1 MSLNNPEGIG
11 NLLSQVSKTTD
22 AYRNNPR
29 ALEQQTKVKSGV
41 MPDLIKLI
49 SLQQLKKELEAKER
63 NNILSLENTG
73 KTVAN
78 QLGEDVVQKQMSS
91 VNDKLTQ
98 VANTLNQ
105 KKMAQNKAM
114 NNLVKN
120 ATKFRRPTV
129 PMGVMNTGV
138 ANIPRKNTRS
148 LANGGI
154 VGYSEAGEVEKN
166 KINKNTGL
174 GKKLLE
180 VGDSV
185 NPLRSTYLDVINT
198 LYNVDDSEARSRVR
212 EFLTAP
218 KTTEVLEG
226 GGGEPIN
233 LPEIVKKAPE
243 KYDPVK
249 MMRINEIP
257 KRPDDSEFDKDGD
270 VKVVN
275 NKPSSGGGGSSVG
288 GLGGMYFDLMQQI
301 REQRQAE
308 DPYRGLRYILGQA
321 ADPYNIPTAAE
332 RFRRGEEAVAR
343 ADAGTAMGFNLK
355 GMEIGARAAAAKIAA
370 EANAIAKSNMDLNRK
385 QALLQTITKEYND
398 LTMRLGSIGTNNI
411 QVQALLRQANE
422 LNIEYNKTKDPKLME
437 QINDIQYKEIPR
449 VLSDVPEVKRL
460 ADAML
465 LLEKQV
471 YGTRD

>member
-22 AYRNNPR
+22 AFRNNPR
-29 ALEQQTKVKSGV
+29 ALEQQTKVRSGV

-73 KTVAN
+73 KTVAS

-98 VANTLNQ
+98 VANTLNYKQ
-105 KKMAQNKAM
+105 MARNKAM

-120 ATKFRRPTV
+120 ATKFKRPTV

-138 ANIPRKNTRS
+138 ANIPRKNTRF
-148 LANGGI
+148 AADGGI
-154 VGYSEAGEVEKN
+154 VGYSEAGEVERN

-174 GKKLLE
+174 GKRLSEILTF
-180 VGDSV
+180 V
-185 NPLRSTYLDVINT
+185 NPLTATSRIR
-198 LYNVDDSEARSRVR
+198 DSLR
-212 EFLTAP
+212 ESGKSNITAP

-233 LPEIVKKAPE
+233 LPEIVKKAPFVSG
-243 KYDPVK
+243 DPRVE
-249 MMRINEIP
+249 MSPGSFPVNP
-257 KRPDDSEFDKDGD
+257 EFDKDGD
-270 VKVVN
+270 IKVVDD
-275 NKPSSGGGGSSVG
+275 KPSSGSGGSSVG
-288 GLGGMYFDLMQQI
+288 GLGSMYFDLMQQI

-343 ADAGTAMGFNLK
+343 ADAGTAIGFSLK
-355 GMEIGARAAAAKIAA
+355 EMEIGARAAAAKIAA
-370 EANAIAKSNMDLNRK
+370 EANALAKANIDFNQKFTR
-385 QALLQTITKEYND
+385 LQQLTKEYND
-398 LTMRLGSIGTNNI
+398 LTMRFGSIGTNSF
-411 QVQALLRQANE
+411 QVRALLRQANE
-422 LNIEYNKTKDPKLME
+422 LDQEYNQTNDPVIKQQLME
-437 QINDIQYKEIPR
+437 QINDIQLKEIPK
-449 VLSDVPEVKRL
+449 VL
-460 ADAML
+460 ADIPEIKETA
-465 LLEKQV
+465 EKIALIEAQL
-471 YGTRD
+471 YGKKD

>member
-1 MSLNNPEGIG
+1 MSFGNPEGIG

-73 KTVAN
+73 KTVAS

-91 VNDKLTQ
+91 VNDRLTQ

-105 KKMAQNKAM
+105 RKMAQNKAM

-120 ATKFRRPTV
+120 ATKFRQPTV

-138 ANIPRKNTRS
+138 ANIPRKNTRF
-148 LANGGI
+148 AADGGI

-174 GKKLLE
+174 GKRLSEILTF
-180 VGDSV
+180 V
-185 NPLRSTYLDVINT
+185 NPLTAT
-198 LYNVDDSEARSRVR
+198 SRIR
-212 EFLTAP
+212 ESLKESGKSNITAP
-218 KTTEVLEG
+218 TTTEVLEG
-226 GGGEPIN
+226 GGGEPTN

-243 KYDPVK
+243 KYDPLR

-270 VKVVN
+270 VKVVDD
-275 NKPSSGGGGSSVG
+275 KSGSGGGSSVG

>member
-1 MSLNNPEGIG
+1 MSFGNPEGIG

-91 VNDKLTQ
+91 VNDRLTQ

-105 KKMAQNKAM
+105 RKMAQNKAM

-129 PMGVMNTGV
+129 PMNVMNAGV

-148 LANGGI
+148 LADGGI

-174 GKKLLE
+174 GKRLSEILTF
-180 VGDSV
+180 V
-185 NPLRSTYLDVINT
+185 NPLTATSRIR
-198 LYNVDDSEARSRVR
+198 DSLKESGKSNIT
-212 EFLTAP
+212 TAP
-218 KTTEVLEG
+218 TTTEVLEG
-226 GGGEPIN
+226 GGKETID
-233 LPEIVKKAPE
+233 LQEIVKKAPE
-243 KYDPVK
+243 KYDPLR

-257 KRPDDSEFDKDGD
+257 ERPDDSEFDKDGD
-270 VKVVN
+270 IKLVDDK
-275 NKPSSGGGGSSVG
+275 SGSGSGGSSVG

-370 EANAIAKSNMDLNRK
+370 EANALAKANLDFNQKFTR
-385 QALLQTITKEYND
+385 LQQLTKEYND
-398 LTMRLGSIGTNNI
+398 LTMRFGSIGTNSF
-411 QVQALLRQANE
+411 QVRALLRQANE
-422 LNIEYNKTKDPKLME
+422 LDKEYNQTNDPVEKQQLME
-437 QINDIQYKEIPR
+437 QINDIQLKEIPR
-449 VLSDVPEVKRL
+449 VLSDIPEIKET
-460 ADAML
+460 A
-465 LLEKQV
+465 EKIALIEAQLG
-471 YGTRD
+471 YGKKD

>member
-91 VNDKLTQ
+91 VNDRLTQ

-105 KKMAQNKAM
+105 RKMAQNKAM

-138 ANIPRKNTRS
+138 ANIPRKNTRF
-148 LANGGI
+148 AADGGI
-154 VGYSEAGEVEKN
+154 VGYSSAGRLKSRLKKN
-166 KINKNTGL
+166 DKSFGERIFGPNYSG
-174 GKKLLE
+174 
-180 VGDSV
+180 
-185 NPLRSTYLDVINT
+185 NPLYPYGPGGLANIKNIQT
-198 LYNVDDSEARSRVR
+198 
-212 EFLTAP
+212 TAP

-226 GGGEPIN
+226 GGSEETID
-233 LPEIVKKAPE
+233 LPGIVKKAPFVSG
-243 KYDPVK
+243 DPRVK
-249 MMRINEIP
+249 MSPGSFPVNP
-257 KRPDDSEFDKDGD
+257 EFDKDGP
-270 VKVVN
+270 VIVVDD
-275 NKPSSGGGGSSVG
+275 KPGSGGGGSSVG
-288 GLGGMYFDLMQQI
+288 GLGSMYFDLMQQI

-321 ADPYNIPTAAE
+321 ADPYNIPSAAE

-343 ADAGTAMGFNLK
+343 ADAGTAIGFSLK
-355 GMEIGARAAAAKIAA
+355 EMEIGARAAAAKIAA
-370 EANAIAKSNMDLNRK
+370 EANALAKENIDLNRK
-385 QALLQTITKEYND
+385 QALLQKLNNDYNA
-398 LTMRLGSIGTNNI
+398 LTMQFGSIGTSDV
-411 QVQALLRQANE
+411 QVQALLRQAND
-422 LNIEYNKTKDPKLME
+422 LQKEYNDTKDPELMRE
-437 QINDIQYKEIPR
+437 IVNIQRVEIPR
-449 VLSDVPEVKRL
+449 VLGNIPEIKKI
-460 ADAML
+460 ADL
-465 LLEKQV
+465 ITLIEKQV
-471 YGTRD
+471 YGTGD

>member
-1 MSLNNPEGIG
+1 MSLNNPAGIG

-91 VNDKLTQ
+91 VNDRLTQ

-105 KKMAQNKAM
+105 RKMAQNKAM

-138 ANIPRKNTRS
+138 ANIPRKNTRF
-148 LANGGI
+148 AADGGI

-174 GKKLLE
+174 GKRLSEILTF
-180 VGDSV
+180 V
-185 NPLRSTYLDVINT
+185 NPLTATSRIR
-198 LYNVDDSEARSRVR
+198 DSLKESGKSNIT
-212 EFLTAP
+212 TAP
-218 KTTEVLEG
+218 TTTEVLEG
-226 GGGEPIN
+226 GGKETTD
-233 LPEIVKKAPE
+233 LPEIVKKAPFVSG
-243 KYDPVK
+243 DPRVK
-249 MMRINEIP
+249 MSPGSFPVNP
-257 KRPDDSEFDKDGD
+257 EFDKDGD
-270 VKVVN
+270 VKVVDD
-275 NKPSSGGGGSSVG
+275 KPSSGGGGSSVG

-370 EANAIAKSNMDLNRK
+370 EANALAKQSMDLNRK
-385 QALLQTITKEYND
+385 QALLQKLNNDYNA
-398 LTMRLGSIGTNNI
+398 LTMQFGSIGTGDV
-411 QVQALLRQANE
+411 QVQALLRRVNE
-422 LNIEYNKTKDPKLME
+422 LNTEYNKTGDYELLKE
-437 QINDIQYKEIPR
+437 AQIIQREEIPR
-449 VLSDVPEVKRL
+449 VLSDIPEIKKI
-460 ADAML
+460 ADL
-465 LLEKQV
+465 IKTIEKQV
-471 YGTRD
+471 YGTGD

>member
-1 MSLNNPEGIG
+1 MSFGNPEGIG

-73 KTVAN
+73 KTVAS

-98 VANTLNQ
+98 VANTLNYKQ
-105 KKMAQNKAM
+105 MARNKAM

-120 ATKFRRPTV
+120 ATKFKRPTV

-148 LANGGI
+148 LADGGI

-174 GKKLLE
+174 GKRLSEILTF
-180 VGDSV
+180 V
-185 NPLRSTYLDVINT
+185 NPLTAT
-198 LYNVDDSEARSRVR
+198 SRIR
-212 EFLTAP
+212 ESLKESGKSNITAP
-218 KTTEVLEG
+218 TTTEVLEG
-226 GGGEPIN
+226 GGGEPTN

-243 KYDPVK
+243 KYDPLR

-270 VKVVN
+270 VKVVDD
-275 NKPSSGGGGSSVG
+275 KSGSGGGSSVG

>member
-138 ANIPRKNTRS
+138 ANIPRKNTRF
-148 LANGGI
+148 AADGGI
-154 VGYSEAGEVEKN
+154 VGYSSAGRLKN
-166 KINKNTGL
+166 RSKDKNTKSL
-174 GKKLLE
+174 GEFFFGPKYS
-180 VGDSV
+180 G
-185 NPLRSTYLDVINT
+185 NPLYPYGPGGLANIRNT
-198 LYNVDDSEARSRVR
+198 QV
-212 EFLTAP
+212 TAP
-218 KTTEVLEG
+218 KTTEVIEG
-226 GGGEPIN
+226 GGSEETID

-257 KRPDDSEFDKDGD
+257 KRPYQLDDSEFNKDGD
-270 VKVVN
+270 VKVVDD
-275 NKPSSGGGGSSVG
+275 KSGSGGGSSVG

-321 ADPYNIPTAAE
+321 ADPYNIPSAAE

-343 ADAGTAMGFNLK
+343 ADAGTAIGFSLK
-355 GMEIGARAAAAKIAA
+355 EMEIGARAAAAKIAA
-370 EANAIAKSNMDLNRK
+370 EANALAKENIDLNRK
-385 QALLQTITKEYND
+385 QALLQKLNNDYNA
-398 LTMRLGSIGTNNI
+398 LTMQFGSIGTSDV
-411 QVQALLRQANE
+411 QVQALLRQAND
-422 LNIEYNKTKDPKLME
+422 LQQEYNDTKDPELMRE
-437 QINDIQYKEIPR
+437 IVNIQRVEIPR
-449 VLSDVPEVKRL
+449 VLGNIPEIKKI
-460 ADAML
+460 ADL
-465 LLEKQV
+465 ITLIEKQV
-471 YGTRD
+471 YGTGD

>member
-91 VNDKLTQ
+91 VNDRLTQ

-105 KKMAQNKAM
+105 RKMAQNKAM

-138 ANIPRKNTRS
+138 ANIPRKNTRF
-148 LANGGI
+148 AADGGI
-154 VGYSEAGEVEKN
+154 VGYSSAGRLKSRLKKN
-166 KINKNTGL
+166 DKSFGERIFGPNYSG
-174 GKKLLE
+174 
-180 VGDSV
+180 
-185 NPLRSTYLDVINT
+185 NPLYPYGPGGLANIKNIQT
-198 LYNVDDSEARSRVR
+198 
-212 EFLTAP
+212 TAP

-226 GGGEPIN
+226 GGSEETID
-233 LPEIVKKAPE
+233 LPGIVKKAPFVSG
-243 KYDPVK
+243 DPRVK
-249 MMRINEIP
+249 MSPGSFPINP
-257 KRPDDSEFDKDGD
+257 EFDKDGD
-270 VKVVN
+270 IKVVDD
-275 NKPSSGGGGSSVG
+275 KPSSGGGGSSVG

-321 ADPYNIPTAAE
+321 ADPYNIPSAAE

-343 ADAGTAMGFNLK
+343 ADAGTAIGFSLK
-355 GMEIGARAAAAKIAA
+355 EMEIGARAAAAKIAA
-370 EANAIAKSNMDLNRK
+370 EANALAKENIDLNRK
-385 QALLQTITKEYND
+385 QALLQKLNNDYNA
-398 LTMRLGSIGTNNI
+398 LTMQFGSIGTSDV
-411 QVQALLRQANE
+411 QVQALLRQAND
-422 LNIEYNKTKDPKLME
+422 LQKEYNDTKDPELMRE
-437 QINDIQYKEIPR
+437 IVNIQRVEIPR
-449 VLSDVPEVKRL
+449 VLGNIPEIKKI
-460 ADAML
+460 ADL
-465 LLEKQV
+465 ITLIEKQV
-471 YGTRD
+471 YGTGD